1 MTTKDKIDV
10 GKVRKEATEKVGL
23 ILKELNKSFPSITE
37 GSAAVARAANNNL
50 LAAMSEK
57 QKLDFSYSNHDNS
70 LLGAYRRDGD
80 SVTEY

>member
-23 ILKELNKSFPSITE
+23 ILKELNKSFPGITE